1 LFSQQI
7 RNYEREKLKSPKSS
21 FQKNVTYPV
30 ILLCIEVRAPTQDG
44 GMLMDDAKIIDLYW
58 IRSERA
64 IAETAKKYGN
74 YCRSIAFRI
83 LRNDQD
89 SEECVNDTW
98 LGAWSSMPPK
108 RPAVLS
114 TFLGRITRNLSL
126 NRWKQYNAEKRGSG
140 EMAVALEELRE
151 CVPAP
156 DGVESSLDDMALAD
170 ALSRFL
176 LSLSLESQKFFVQRY
191 WYLCSIQK
199 IASNCGVGSSKVK
212 MSLLRSRQDLQT
224 FLQKEGIAL

>member
-1 LFSQQI
+1 
-7 RNYEREKLKSPKSS
+7 
-21 FQKNVTYPV
+21 
-30 ILLCIEVRAPTQDG
+30 
-44 GMLMDDAKIIDLYW
+44 MDDTKIIDLYW
-58 IRSERA
+58 MRSESA
-64 IAETAKKYGN
+64 IRETAKKYGS

-98 LGAWSSMPPK
+98 LGAWNAMPPK

-126 NRWKQYNAEKRGSG
+126 DRRKQYNAEKRGSG
-140 EMAVALEELRE
+140 EMAVALEELQE

-156 DGVESSLDDMALAD
+156 GGVEATLDDMALAD

-176 LSLSLESQKFFVQRY
+176 RSLPREPQKFFVQRY
-191 WYLCSIQK
+191 WYLCSVRE
-199 IASNCGVGSSKVK
+199 IADNCGVSTSKVK
-212 MSLLRSRQDLQT
+212 MSLLRSRQDLRK
-224 FLQKEGIAL
+224 FLQKEDIAL

>member
-1 LFSQQI
+1 
-7 RNYEREKLKSPKSS
+7 
-21 FQKNVTYPV
+21 
-30 ILLCIEVRAPTQDG
+30 
-44 GMLMDDAKIIDLYW
+44 MDDTKIIDLYW
-58 IRSERA
+58 TRSESA
-64 IAETAKKYGN
+64 ISETAKKYGS

-98 LGAWSSMPPK
+98 LGAWNAMPPK

-126 NRWKQYNAEKRGSG
+126 NRWKRCCAEKRGSG
-140 EMAVALEELRE
+140 EMAVALEELQE

-156 DGVESSLDDMALAD
+156 DGVEAALDDMALAD

-176 LSLSLESQKFFVQRY
+176 FSLPQESQKIFVQRY
-191 WYLCSIQK
+191 WYLCSIRE
-199 IASNCGVGSSKVK
+199 IASNCGASTSKVK
-212 MSLLRSRQDLQT
+212 MSLLRSRQGLRK
-224 FLQKEGIAL
+224 FLQKEGISL

>member
-1 LFSQQI
+1 
-7 RNYEREKLKSPKSS
+7 
-21 FQKNVTYPV
+21 
-30 ILLCIEVRAPTQDG
+30 
-44 GMLMDDAKIIDLYW
+44 MDDTKIIDLYW
-58 IRSERA
+58 TRSESA
-64 IAETAKKYGN
+64 ISETAKKYGS

-98 LGAWSSMPPK
+98 LGAWNTMPPK

-126 NRWKQYNAEKRGSG
+126 NRWKQYRAGKRGSG
-140 EMAVALEELRE
+140 EMAVALEELQE
-151 CVPAP
+151 CVPDP
-156 DGVESSLDDMALAD
+156 GGVEAALDDMALAD

-176 LSLSLESQKFFVQRY
+176 FSLPQQSQKIFIQRY
-191 WYLCSIQK
+191 WYLCSIRE
-199 IASNCGVGSSKVK
+199 IADNCGAGASKVK
-212 MSLLRSRQDLQT
+212 MSLLRSRQSLQK

>member
-1 LFSQQI
+1 
-7 RNYEREKLKSPKSS
+7 
-21 FQKNVTYPV
+21 
-30 ILLCIEVRAPTQDG
+30 
-44 GMLMDDAKIIDLYW
+44 MDDTKIIDLYW
-58 IRSERA
+58 TRSESA
-64 IAETAKKYGN
+64 ISETAKKYGS

-83 LRNDQD
+83 LHNDQD

-98 LGAWSSMPPK
+98 LGAWNTMPPK

-126 NRWKQYNAEKRGSG
+126 NRWKQYNAEKRGAG
-140 EMAVALEELRE
+140 EMIMALEELRE

-156 DGVESSLDDMALAD
+156 DEAAAVLDDMALAD

-176 LSLSLESQKFFVQRY
+176 FSLPQESQKFFIQRY
-191 WYLCSIQK
+191 WYLCSIRE
-199 IASNCGVGSSKVK
+199 IANSCGAGASKVK
-212 MSLLRSRQDLQT
+212 MSLLRSRQGLQK